1 MPGSAGGVFNH
12 EVPNELPHAQAELQQ
27 QHQVMQM
34 DVDDYDD
41 YYVPPHHDGAFLEAD
56 DAPEG
61 VVAGDIVA
69 TGPPAQD
76 DDLILGVVDF
86 DADPIFMNPSSDEG
100 SEGDESDLETM
111 PRRQRPQ
118 RWQRLQRR
126 SRVVMI
132 QKSPR
137 RMTRPLSWSHPCSQ
151 RRPTPAATAP

>member
-1 MPGSAGGVFNH
+1 
-12 EVPNELPHAQAELQQ
+12 
-27 QHQVMQM
+27 M
-34 DVDDYDD
+34 DVDDYDDYDD
-41 YYVPPHHDGAFLEAD
+41 YYVPPHHDDAFLEAD

-100 SEGDESDLETM
+100 SEGDESDLEEA
-111 PRRQRPQ
+111 RDDAEEAEAAEVAEAAE
-118 RWQRLQRR
+118 R